1 DDDLFAVQM
10 LHAYGLVEEEIK
22 SSIKEPHFSNI
33 SSAGQ
38 AREALRQF
46 IKNVENA
53 EVERSFRLSALGHDF
68 VNFTG
73 LREPTTPP
81 AESSE

>member
-1 DDDLFAVQM
+1 V
-10 LHAYGLVEEEIK
+10 
-22 SSIKEPHFSNI
+22 
-33 SSAGQ
+33 GQ
-38 AREALRQF
+38 AREALKQF

-53 EVERSFRLSALGHDF
+53 EVERSFRLSGLGHDF

>member
-1 DDDLFAVQM
+1 M
-10 LHAYGLVEEEIK
+10 LHAFGLVEEEIK

-38 AREALRQF
+38 AREALKQF

-68 VNFTG
+68 VSFMG
-73 LREPTTPP
+73 LREPTTPL

>member
-1 DDDLFAVQM
+1 VFRNDKAIL
-10 LHAYGLVEEEIK
+10 K
-22 SSIKEPHFSNI
+22 SPKNLANVDENATGNI
-33 SSAGQ
+33 SRAGQ
-38 AREALRQF
+38 AREALKQF